1 MLRQHGL
8 TVGVSTRGSPNF
20 IRRYAQHLLQTV
32 GVPQLQLLFFYNP
45 GRASLAEVY
54 NRFLERSRFQ
64 IVCLLHDDLVFSRN
78 RGWGRQVI
86 RHFKHNPDF
95 AILGV
100 AGSLGLEEHAVAWS
114 PPQNMLGHL
123 WHQDSV
129 TGQAFLSDFSGHLG
143 DHLLEAVTLDG
154 LFLALHQARTDV
166 RFNPQMSGFHF
177 YDVQLTLDNWLSQKN
192 VSKLRKNGV
201 MTNIAV
207 KHLSTGT
214 IDQEFDLYRQL
225 TIQKYQKCLPLQ
237 PAFSLL
243 KFPYSVKKREYKKL
257 AVVLLHLAPD
267 LSLEPCLQL
276 LSRLNS
282 STVSVFYAST
292 ALVPFDGGAQLDP
305 ISWHP
310 MPFRLLDF
318 SLGSALTQV
327 LSFVQLEQFEWVLVW
342 DSRILPQ
349 AGAVECLL
357 NFAESGTSLPLGTL
371 GLRLH
376 YPDHRVYFSGLDI
389 LREHSGQIHCLY
401 HGIHTVYRHAIAS
414 KPTPYNYLG
423 FSLMSAQHLKDP
435 GDLSSRQNWIP
446 GLELNLNCLKM
457 GYFNYLL
464 GHLIGI
470 YRESA
475 LELSVSA
482 LQLEQE
488 HCDFQTYF
496 LNWLS
501 TEGQDPAIQAWIR
514 QASVRRK
521 GMLKKQS
528 NPS

>member
-1 MLRQHGL
+1 MLRHHGL
-8 TVGVSTRGSPNF
+8 TLGVSTKRSPDF

-32 GVPQLQLLFFYNP
+32 GVSQVQLLFFHNP

-54 NRFLERSRFQ
+54 NQFLLQARFQ
-64 IVCLLHDDLVFSRN
+64 IVCLLHDDLVFPRN

-86 RHFKHNPDF
+86 RHFKHNPEF

-129 TGQAFLSDFSGHLG
+129 TNRPFLSDFSSRFGSY
-143 DHLLEAVTLDG
+143 LLEAVTLDG
-154 LFLALHQARTDV
+154 LFLALHQERTDV

-177 YDVQLTLDNWLSQKN
+177 YDVQLTLDNWFSHQRGPKP
-192 VSKLRKNGV
+192 RKNGV
-201 MTNIAV
+201 MTDINL

-214 IDQEFDLYRQL
+214 VDQEFDHYRQL
-225 TIQKYQKCLPLQ
+225 TIQKYQKCLPVE
-237 PAFSLL
+237 PAFSLFQSPL
-243 KFPYSVKKREYKKL
+243 SVKQLGQKKL
-257 AVVLLHLAPD
+257 AVILLHLASD
-267 LSLEPCLQL
+267 LTLEPCLQL
-276 LSRLNS
+276 LSDLNS

-292 ALVPFDGGAQLDP
+292 ALGPFNGDVQVGSASWIP
-305 ISWHP
+305 I
-310 MPFRLLDF
+310 PFRLRNF
-318 SLGSALTQV
+318 SLESALTQV

-349 AGAVECLL
+349 AGALVSLL
-357 NFAESGTSLPLGTL
+357 DFAQRNTSLPLGTL

-376 YPDHRVYFSGLDI
+376 YPDHRVFFSGLDI
-389 LREHSGQIHCLY
+389 LRESSGSVHCLY
-401 HGIHTVYRHAIAS
+401 HGIHTAYRHAIAP

-423 FSLMSAQHLKDP
+423 FSLMSTQHLKDP
-435 GDLSSRQNWIP
+435 GDLSSGQNWIP
-446 GLELNLNCLKM
+446 GLELNLNCLKL

-475 LELSVSA
+475 LDLSVSA
-482 LQLEQE
+482 LQLERE

-501 TEGQDPAIQAWIR
+501 TEGNNSAIQAWVR
-514 QASVRRK
+514 QAPIRHPVRNKRK
-521 GMLKKQS
+521 
-528 NPS
+528 